1 MSRYLFIELAE
12 VCVDLFRHDNH
23 LCLQCVAVCCIVS
36 PFCCSSFDKSFCQ
49 CRVTGGR
56 FDAESI
62 GLFYGSFFICVG
74 LVWQIRCTSAH
85 TVLECELEHTTTYCQ
100 TLEYAATYC
109 GTLTYLPH
117 TSAHTVLDRTLRYTA
132 TYSNILQ
139 HTALNCN
146 ILQHTA
152 THWHTF
158 LIPQHI

>member
-1 MSRYLFIELAE
+1 MDLIAYVLQVFFHTKVSSHMSRYLFIELAE

-74 LVWQIRCTSAH
+74 LV
-85 TVLECELEHTTTYCQ
+85 
-100 TLEYAATYC
+100 
-109 GTLTYLPH
+109 
-117 TSAHTVLDRTLRYTA
+117 
-132 TYSNILQ
+132 
-139 HTALNCN
+139 
-146 ILQHTA
+146 
-152 THWHTF
+152 
-158 LIPQHI
+158 